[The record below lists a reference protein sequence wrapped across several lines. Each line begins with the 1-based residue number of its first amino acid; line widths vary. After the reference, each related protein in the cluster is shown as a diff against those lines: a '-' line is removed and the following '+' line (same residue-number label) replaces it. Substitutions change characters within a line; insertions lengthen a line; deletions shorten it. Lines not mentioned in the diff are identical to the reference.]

1 MADFSGFGFDAGGS
15 MALIW
20 ASNGFSWLVSVG
32 MQIALLVVVLTV
44 VKRQRRDAASWLLAA
59 AVLGLGVSIAG
70 PVVGWGGAFLA
81 GELGGELGIGIE
93 GMLLAQAL
101 LGIVGSVVQVV
112 IFVLLIRGIVALAR
126 PAA

>member
-1 MADFSGFGFDAGGS
+1 MADFSGFGFDEGGS

-32 MQIALLVVVLTV
+32 LQIALLAVVLTV
-44 VKRQRRDAASWLLAA
+44 VKRQRRDAASWLVAA
-59 AVLGLGVSIAG
+59 AVLGLVVSVAG
-70 PVVGWGGAFLA
+70 PVVGWGGAFL
-81 GELGGELGIGIE
+81 GGELGIS

-101 LGIVGSVVQVV
+101 LGIVGSVVQIV
-112 IFVLLIRGIVALAR
+112 IFVLLIRGIAALAR